1 MTMPKLHRY
10 QREKKKENSTV
21 KHIFLIL
28 KHSKQQKSLIK
39 SFFFQFW
46 ISQKKN
52 WNFFYICYPIWN
64 AAWFWTV
71 ERVIIQSI
79 KIDVKEVVGN
89 SICEHKFIMHGE
101 ENKEE
106 ETKTEKGFFLFRF
119 KYEKV
124 KRVMGII

>member
-1 MTMPKLHRY
+1 MLHKY
-10 QREKKKENSTV
+10 SNHDNAEIAQIPEREKKRKFNSETY
-21 KHIFLIL
+21 F
-28 KHSKQQKSLIK
+28 SYSQTFQTAKSLIK

-79 KIDVKEVVGN
+79 KIDVEEVVGN
-89 SICEHKFIMHGE
+89 SICEHKFIMHGK

-106 ETKTEKGFFLFRF
+106 ETKTEKGFFSVPF
-119 KYEKV
+119 
-124 KRVMGII
+124 